1 MVTNV
6 LPPFYG
12 SQCRSPSC
20 LIIQESYTLKNGPV
34 FLAHPVHVY
43 TNLNGVDSLLSPDE
57 DECVTTREICS
68 GGQCTN
74 LPGSYRCTCLVG
86 FRPTPDERSCTGR
99 LCSQITV
106 FLLIFSTQWHS
117 GYRWLEMLLSFET
130 PVPSLSRAVVP
141 VPIYNTH
148 IN

>member
-106 FLLIFSTQWHS
+106 FCWFSVHS
-117 GYRWLEMLLSFET
+117 GIVGIDDWKCFWVLKLPFRPFLVQSFPFPYT
-130 PVPSLSRAVVP
+130 
-141 VPIYNTH
+141 TH
-148 IN
+148 I